1 MNYEQALDYIFS
13 YTDYEKVP
21 MPHALGSYDLR
32 RVEELLSRLGNPHLK
47 ARSVHIAGTNGK
59 GSTAAMIASVLTC
72 AGYDTGLY
80 TSPHLSTI
88 RERFRVNG
96 RLITEVEFTDIVAKL
111 KPEVGIVNQKA
122 TYGEL
127 TTFELLTA
135 LAFAY
140 FSMKAVDFQVIEVGL
155 GGKFDATNVIQPAVC
170 VITAI
175 GLDHTQVLGSSLAEI
190 ATEKAGIIKVGSTVV
205 CSPQT
210 EEVALVIEEV
220 CRQRDAR
227 LIMVGRDVTW
237 RSLGTNGDR
246 QLLEVS
252 GIKSKHGTR
261 SDSGLRSKHE
271 TRSKIGMQ
279 NEHGTRSLYKISI
292 PLLGKHQME
301 NAATAVAALEV
312 LALKGFK
319 ISDSITDGLAQVSWP
334 GRFQVLSRSPLLV
347 VDGAHNPDAARKLK
361 QSLAEYFSFRR
372 AILIMGASEDKD
384 VSGVVSELM
393 PFFSEV
399 IVTQSKHPRA
409 MAVDQLQA
417 VFKGYGV
424 ETQLAAT
431 VPEALS
437 LALSRGEAQ
446 NLICVAGSLFVVAE
460 AIEWVNTG
468 KLVIK
473 ERQERFR

>member
-32 RVEELLSRLGNPHLK
+32 RVEELLSRLGNPYLK

-59 GSTAAMIASVLTC
+59 GSTAAMIASALTC
-72 AGYDTGLY
+72 AGYDAGLY

-96 RLITEVEFTDIVAKL
+96 RLITEAAFTDIVARL

-140 FSMKAVDFQVIEVGL
+140 FSMKAVDFQVLEVGL
-155 GGKFDATNVIQPAVC
+155 GGKFDATNVIQPEVC

-190 ATEKAGIIKVGSTVV
+190 AAEKAGIIKAGSTVV
-205 CSPQT
+205 CSPQA
-210 EEVALVIEEV
+210 EEVVPVIEEA
-220 CRQRDAR
+220 CRERDAR

-237 RSLGTNGDR
+237 RSLGTSGN
-246 QLLEVS
+246 QQSLEVS
-252 GIKSKHGTR
+252 GIRSKHGTR
-261 SDSGLRSKHE
+261 SEGD
-271 TRSKIGMQ
+271 TQ

-292 PLLGKHQME
+292 PLLGRCQLE

-319 ISDSITDGLAQVSWP
+319 ISHDSITDGLAQVSWP
-334 GRFQVLSRSPLLV
+334 GRLQVLSHSPLLV

-372 AILIMGASEDKD
+372 AILIMGASGDKD

-409 MAVDQLQA
+409 MAIDQLQA

-446 NLICVAGSLFVVAE
+446 DLICVTGSLFVVAE
-460 AIEWVNTG
+460 AIEWVNRRG
-468 KLVIK
+468 SGNV
-473 ERQERFR
+473 